1 MAIQHKNR
9 FEQEMQNKFSDLS
22 LNWDSNSM
30 FTQEVG
36 DPVRLD
42 SLQFILVTPLL
53 LTNHLS

>member
-30 FTQEVG
+30 FKQEVG
-36 DPVRLD
+36 DPVRLY